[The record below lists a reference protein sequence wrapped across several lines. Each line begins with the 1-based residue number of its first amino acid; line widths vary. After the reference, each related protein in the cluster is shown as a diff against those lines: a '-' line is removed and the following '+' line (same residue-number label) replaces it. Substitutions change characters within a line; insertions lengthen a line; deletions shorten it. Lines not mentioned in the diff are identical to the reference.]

1 MDTTY
6 GACCRKFKEK
16 YCRDCTKGTPC
27 CGHNKCNIFCC
38 GCRCRREPSGKDCVV
53 NQGACECYKEK
64 GKRSVPFPT
73 TDMSAYV
80 TFMDLDI
87 NKNGMMDQVE
97 FTSAL
102 EQMQITD
109 NVTVF
114 HHWSIMDE
122 DKDGIISLEEFDR
135 EKL

>member
-1 MDTTY
+1 MSFFNGKLPRFVLVVLICFVVMDTTY

-16 YCRDCTKGTPC
+16 YCKDCTKGTPC

-38 GCRCRREPSGKDCVV
+38 GCRCRREPIGKDCVV

-64 GKRSVPFPT
+64 GKRSAPFPT

-87 NKNGMMDQVE
+87 NKLVYIYLLTILHLIYPSN
-97 FTSAL
+97 
-102 EQMQITD
+102 
-109 NVTVF
+109 
-114 HHWSIMDE
+114 
-122 DKDGIISLEEFDR
+122 SLIR
-135 EKL
+135 K